1 MLIFQN
7 TQGGGGCSE
16 LAQQLKALAAL
27 PEAPG
32 HLWQL
37 TTICNSSSKESDALF
52 WPSQA
57 IHVNVQTKTP

>member
-52 WPSQA
+52 
-57 IHVNVQTKTP
+57 